1 MTYSLFR
8 RSLSKISTSTNSNL
22 LLTRLNLINYSAIT
36 VTQNNIQNNV
46 RCKSYVASNRMKGG
60 IPKLKSSVTEK
71 TAIERIKE
79 MQKLTPTSLSVQEL
93 LSFPQQTNPEER
105 SFIFLRKQ
113 LLIRLANIIFEIECL
128 PKAFRQQPSFAQCQE
143 WYWQSFKDILRF
155 EEVDARDI
163 TNQQEFTA
171 CLQKVVNRHSTVVE
185 TMAHAV
191 LEYKHYSNYESPNN
205 NREFRRELTKFL
217 DRFFMSR
224 IGIRLLINQ
233 HLALFSSS
241 MDNMESSHQLDTYKV
256 GAFDRCMNVKT
267 VIEDA
272 YYDAQYLCE
281 KNYFDYDCP
290 ELELISN
297 NCTNL
302 FGESAF
308 EIGYVPSH
316 LHHICFEVFKNA
328 QRASIENAIKL
339 NKADAEPIKVS
350 ITVGETEISIKIE
363 DRGGGASNQTARNWF
378 DYLYTTASDPTKNQE
393 SNQDGTTTSIVERAA
408 ANNDNQPTN
417 FQVGDA
423 PMAGYGVGLPI
434 SRLYARYLSGELQ
447 VIPTEGLGTLVVLYL
462 KRNSEQ
468 AKEVLPNYV
477 TRLKDV
483 YESSQKNKA
492 STWLGDGDNYFSS

>member
-1 MTYSLFR
+1 MAYYSTLFR
-8 RSLSKISTSTNSNL
+8 KSLSKISTSANSNL
-22 LLTRLNLINYSAIT
+22 LLTRLNLINHS
-36 VTQNNIQNNV
+36 QIQNV
-46 RCKSYVASNRMKGG
+46 RAKAYVASNRMKGG
-60 IPKLKSSVTEK
+60 VPKLKSSVTEK

-163 TNQQEFTA
+163 SNQQEFTA
-171 CLQKVVNRHSTVVE
+171 SLQKVVNRHSSVVE

-191 LEYKHYSNYESPNN
+191 LEYKHYTNYQAPNN
-205 NREFRRELTKFL
+205 NREFNRELTKFL

-290 ELELISN
+290 ELELITK

-339 NKADAEPIKVS
+339 DKVDAEPIKVS
-350 ITVGETEISIKIE
+350 ITVGETEISVKIE

-393 SNQDGTTTSIVERAA
+393 KGDDSTTASIVERNAA
-408 ANNDNQPTN
+408 ADSGNQPTN

-462 KRNSEQ
+462 KRNSEH

-483 YESSQKNKA
+483 YESSQKHKG